1 MPDRDRVAFII
12 FILFY
17 FIMNGQKKVE
27 MQSQDL
33 LLKETRECTLSRSSM
48 SYRYFAQVAANIF
61 PFFSQKSQLSQT
73 KHTCKHRQFWDMVL
87 LFKY

>member
-27 MQSQDL
+27 MQSQHL
-33 LLKETRECTLSRSSM
+33 LLEETRECTCHV
-48 SYRYFAQVAANIF
+48 QV
-61 PFFSQKSQLSQT
+61 
-73 KHTCKHRQFWDMVL
+73 
-87 LFKY
+87 